1 MGGGGGDAVTALITV
16 LPGGEGQRGLLT
28 FRSGC
33 HHLTSTCVKAV
44 SQSET
49 D

>member
-1 MGGGGGDAVTALITV
+1 VGGEGGDAVTVLIMV
-16 LPGGEGQRGLLT
+16 LSGGEGQWRVLT

-33 HHLTSTCVKAV
+33 HHLTITCAKAV
-44 SQSET
+44 TQSET

>member
-1 MGGGGGDAVTALITV
+1 MGGEGGDAVTVLITV
-16 LPGGEGQRGLLT
+16 LPGGEGQCRVLT

-33 HHLTSTCVKAV
+33 HHLTSTCVKAAT
-44 SQSET
+44 QSDT

>member
-1 MGGGGGDAVTALITV
+1 MGGEGGKSVTALITV
-16 LPGGEGQRGLLT
+16 LPGGEGQRRVLT